1 VLDSTGPAQPSGDW
15 LCTEASRLQIRDV
28 RAAAVGRA
36 LIRRRHRRNA
46 INIARQIRFSAA
58 IGVGSRSLA
67 DDAACRLAA
76 GRVEPRWTVRCTL
89 SSSWSATNDGHLASQ
104 RNAHPIRLH

>member
-1 VLDSTGPAQPSGDW
+1 MLDSTGPAQPSGDR

-76 GRVEPRWTVRCTL
+76 WPRRTEMDCPMHFVEFLVCHERRTPR
-89 SSSWSATNDGHLASQ
+89 LA
-104 RNAHPIRLH
+104 A

>member
-36 LIRRRHRRNA
+36 LIRRRRRRNA

-76 GRVEPRWTVRCTL
+76 WPRRTEMDCPMHFVEFLVCHERRTPR
-89 SSSWSATNDGHLASQ
+89 LA
-104 RNAHPIRLH
+104 A